1 MAARLGRP
9 DGHGSG
15 VVRAVLGRGLAA
27 LLLLSALASAA
38 QPVLLAQLIPLW
50 RVAIEALEPDF
61 RVVDM
66 RATATGIEPLI
77 ELVVTPARI
86 IIIGTRAI
94 VPEGSE
100 QAAASMSRGAVW
112 LLLTVF
118 LVTLAAWPIVRPARE
133 WPMRLALGLPLL
145 SLLLLVDVPVTLL
158 GPLRSLITGMAS
170 EQADAWVVGA
180 RFLRG
185 GGRYLVAIAGA
196 ALICLLSL
204 SFSLRKNTP

>member
-1 MAARLGRP
+1 MK
-9 DGHGSG
+9 
-15 VVRAVLGRGLAA
+15 AVLGRGLAA

-38 QPVLLAQLIPLW
+38 QPVLIARLIPLW
-50 RVAIEALEPDF
+50 RLAIETLEPDF

-66 RATATGIEPLI
+66 RATSTEI
-77 ELVVTPARI
+77 ELLVTPARI
-86 IIIGTRAI
+86 IIVGTRAI

-100 QAAASMSRGAVW
+100 QAAASMSRGNVW

-118 LVTLAAWPIVRPARE
+118 LVTLVAWPFAKPSRPARA
-133 WPMRLALGLPLL
+133 WSLRLALGLPALG
-145 SLLLLVDVPVTLL
+145 LLLALDAPITLL

-170 EQADAWVVGA
+170 AEADIWVIGA

-196 ALICLLSL
+196 ALICLLSPPFL
-204 SFSLRKNTP
+204 LRNDTP

>member
-1 MAARLGRP
+1 MK
-9 DGHGSG
+9 
-15 VVRAVLGRGLAA
+15 AVLGRGLAA
-27 LLLLSALASAA
+27 LLLLSMLASAA
-38 QPVLLAQLIPLW
+38 QPVLLARLIPLW
-50 RVAIEALEPDF
+50 RLAIELLEPDF

-66 RATATGIEPLI
+66 RATTTEI

-86 IIIGTRAI
+86 VIVGNRAI

-100 QAAASMSRGAVW
+100 QAAAAMSRGNVW

-118 LVTLAAWPIVRPARE
+118 LVTLAAWPFVQPLRLARE

-145 SLLLLVDVPVTLL
+145 GLLLMLDTPITLL

-170 EQADAWVVGA
+170 AEADTWVVGA

-185 GGRYLVAIAGA
+185 GGRTLSAIAGA
-196 ALICLLSL
+196 ALICLLSQ
-204 SFSLRKNTP
+204 SFLLRKNPP

>member
-1 MAARLGRP
+1 MAARLGRA
-9 DGHGSG
+9 DGHRGG
-15 VVRAVLGRGLAA
+15 VVKAALVRGLVA

-38 QPVLLAQLIPLW
+38 QPMLLAQLIPLW
-50 RVAIEALEPDF
+50 RMAIETLEPDF
-61 RVVDM
+61 RVVDI

-86 IIIGTRAI
+86 IIVGTRAI

-118 LVTLAAWPIVRPARE
+118 LVTLAAWPVARPARE

-145 SLLLLVDVPVTLL
+145 SLLLMLDVPVTLL

-170 EQADAWVVGA
+170 EQADAWIVGA

-196 ALICLLSL
+196 ALICLLGPSL
-204 SFSLRKNTP
+204 SPRKTPP